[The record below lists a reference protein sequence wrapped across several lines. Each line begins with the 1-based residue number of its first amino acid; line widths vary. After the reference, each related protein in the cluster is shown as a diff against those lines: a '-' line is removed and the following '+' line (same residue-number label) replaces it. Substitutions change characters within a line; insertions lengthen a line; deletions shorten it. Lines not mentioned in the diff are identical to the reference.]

1 MNRECVNSRLSQL
14 PIAMAG
20 IVHVKATDATRL
32 SNYAHTIYPCA
43 NRFLP

>member
-20 IVHVKATDATRL
+20 IVHVNTAEGTRL
-32 SNYAHTIYPCA
+32 SIYAHTISPFA